1 MAPTPRPS
9 GNSPIWRVLGALG
22 EYTQHGGQFS
32 ARCPA
37 HEDSSPSLSIKEGS
51 DGRALV
57 LCRAGCATEAVL
69 ATLGLTFA
77 DLYEQRDGG
86 VVRRFRVVDQS
97 GNLLARHERIDFPD
111 RPKKMGWESNGR
123 KTLDGKRLN
132 GLPLYR
138 LPELLEAPKGSTVY
152 VTEGEG
158 KADALADRGLIAVG
172 TVTGSEGDPD
182 ADVLAPLRD
191 YRVILWPDNDDVGRE
206 HMERI
211 AARLNMH
218 KPPFWLDWPEAPPKG
233 DAVDYFKAG
242 GTVDGLA
249 NLVRAW
255 KPVQAPLPEK
265 RNGRHTNIEIFTA
278 AELVAMDLPE
288 PRWSVPG
295 VWPEGVVLLA
305 GKSKLGKS
313 WLVLDASIA
322 IARGGKAWGRYQV
335 EQGDV
340 LYLALEDSK
349 RRLKDRLEA
358 LCEGRAPKRLHITTQ
373 WPRADEGGLDLILE
387 WLEKT
392 PGARMIVI
400 DVLGK
405 FRPREANNR
414 RLYDNDYEAI
424 APLAEIARERGIC
437 VVIVHHCNKLNPED
451 PVDSIS
457 GTTGLAGAADALC
470 VFRRERGQ
478 ADASLFLTGRDVDE
492 HDMAYKW
499 RLSDSIGTAWEL
511 LGDGEEYRVS
521 KERQQIIDLVAM
533 SPGMKP
539 LEIADTLDKPR
550 GSIRKMLFGMVHS
563 SQIRLRDGGYYPV
576 TAAVSPHGN
585 SGNRVTGTP
594 QDVTAVPTA
603 TAVTPVTAVTAPP
616 SLFVNSEGNELIG
629 PSVQP
634 FQASDQPGPVT
645 PLLLPPSAASGNSG
659 NRKPCPDCG
668 GETAGPWTL
677 RCESCRAKHQ
687 AMPDIEELE
696 L

>member
-1 MAPTPRPS
+1 MAEPMPPTNPAFFKVVDKLERFKKN
-9 GNSPIWRVLGALG
+9 GKGWV
-22 EYTQHGGQFS
+22 

-37 HEDSSPSLSIKEGS
+37 HEDRAPSLSINEGLN
-51 DGRALV
+51 GKV
-57 LCRAGCATEAVL
+57 LLYCHAGCSLDAICA
-69 ATLGLTFA
+69 ALGITQA
-77 DLYEQRDGG
+77 DLFERDSKGYI
-86 VVRRFRVVDQS
+86 RQPFK
-97 GNLLARHERIDFPD
+97 LI
-111 RPKKMGWESNGR
+111 
-123 KTLDGKRLN
+123 DGKGKLIAHHIRVDLPGEKDMKWQRN
-132 GLPLYR
+132 GKGYLEDIGTDDMPLYGLPL
-138 LPELLEAPKGSTVY
+138 LLEAPKGSTVY
-152 VTEGEG
+152 VCEGEQDTQSLI
-158 KADALADRGLIAVG
+158 DAGELAVG
-172 TVTGSEGDPD
+172 TVTGAGGTPNGE
-182 ADVLAPLRD
+182 ALEPLRD
-191 YRVILWPDNDDVGRE
+191 YHVILWPDNDDEGRK
-206 HMERI
+206 HMSRI
-211 AARLNMH
+211 AAALNMS
-218 KPPFWLDWPEAPPKG
+218 KPPMWLEWPEAPKKG
-233 DAVDYFKAG
+233 GATDYFKAG
-242 GTVDGLA
+242 GSVGGLA
-249 NLVRAW
+249 KFVKPW
-255 KPVQAPLPEK
+255 KAEPETAK
-265 RNGRHTNIEIFTA
+265 PERRKATDIEIFTA

-322 IARGGKAWGRYQV
+322 VARGSKAWGRYRV

-349 RRLKDRLEA
+349 RRLKDRLET
-358 LCEGRAPKRLHITTQ
+358 LCEGKAPPRLHITTQ
-373 WPRADEGGLDLILE
+373 WPRADEGGIDLILA
-387 WLEKT
+387 WLEKM

-437 VVIVHHCNKLNPED
+437 VVVIHHCNKLNPED

-499 RLSDSIGTAWEL
+499 RLGDSIGTAWEL

-521 KERQQIIDLVAM
+521 KERQQIIDLVAQA
-533 SPGMKP
+533 PGMKP
-539 LEIADTLDKPR
+539 ADVADALGKPR
-550 GSIRKMLFGMVHS
+550 GSVRKMLFEMVHS
-563 SQIRLRDGGYYPV
+563 AQIRLRDGGYYPV
-576 TAAVSPHGN
+576 THTHGN

-594 QDVTAVPTA
+594 QAITHVSHATPVP
-603 TAVTPVTAVTAPP
+603 AVTPVTAPP
-616 SLFVNSEGNELIG
+616 TLFVNSGQNGLSE
-629 PSVQP
+629 SVERP
-634 FQASDQPGPVT
+634 FQASDLPGSVT

-668 GETAGPWTL
+668 GETPGPWTL
-677 RCESCRAKHQ
+677 RCDSCRSKHQ
-687 AMPDIEELE
+687 VMPGGEDLE
-696 L
+696 I